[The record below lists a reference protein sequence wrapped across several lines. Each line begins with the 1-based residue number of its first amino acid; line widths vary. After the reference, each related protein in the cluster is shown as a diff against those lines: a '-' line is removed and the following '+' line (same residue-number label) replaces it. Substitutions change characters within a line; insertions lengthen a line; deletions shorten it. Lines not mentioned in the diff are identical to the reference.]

1 MVRKSALFVLAVS
14 TPLVLAACGDTTED
28 RAVSGAG
35 IGAASG
41 AVIGAVTGIGP
52 VGGAFLGA
60 AVGGAA
66 GALTDSSQ
74 VNLGQP
80 AWRSGSSSSSAPP
93 PASTSAAP
101 APAPGT
107 QVASLPPE
115 TPTSSYDPT
124 TVRNIQAG
132 LQRLGYDPGP
142 ADGNFGSRTDTAIRR
157 YQQDNHLPVD
167 GVPTASLWDQI
178 RAKING

>member
-1 MVRKSALFVLAVS
+1 MIRKTALFVLAVGA
-14 TPLVLAACGDTTED
+14 PLVLTACGDTTED

-35 IGAASG
+35 IGAAGG
-41 AVIGAVTGIGP
+41 AVVGAVTGIGP
-52 VGGAFLGA
+52 VGGALLGA

-74 VNLGQP
+74 VNLGKP
-80 AWRSGSSSSSAPP
+80 AWRSGSPSASNSSAAPP
-93 PASTSAAP
+93 PPSG
-101 APAPGT
+101 GT
-107 QVASLPPE
+107 QTASLAPPPPQ
-115 TPTSSYDPT
+115 PTNNYDPT

-142 ADGNFGSRTDTAIRR
+142 ADGNFGARTDTAIRR

-167 GVPTASLWDQI
+167 GVPTAALWEQI

>member
-1 MVRKSALFVLAVS
+1 MVRKSALFVLAVGA
-14 TPLVLAACGDTTED
+14 PLVLSACGDTTED
-28 RAVSGAG
+28 RAASGAG
-35 IGAASG
+35 IGAAGG
-41 AVIGAVTGIGP
+41 AVVGAVTGIGP
-52 VGGAFLGA
+52 VGGALIGA

-74 VNLGQP
+74 VNLGKP
-80 AWRSGSSSSSAPP
+80 AWRSGSPSGTSTSANPPPP
-93 PASTSAAP
+93 PAA
-101 APAPGT
+101 GT
-107 QVASLPPE
+107 QTASIEPIA
-115 TPTSSYDPT
+115 PTTSYDPT

-167 GVPTASLWDQI
+167 GVPTASLWEQI